1 MPKNVGYYEN
11 SNRKIKNK
19 IKNLP
24 QKTFI
29 GAK

>member
-1 MPKNVGYYEN
+1 MAKNVGYYEN
-11 SNRKIKNK
+11 RNRKIKNK